1 MVKLEKHNFSN
12 YVKTEKMTIPK
23 SNQELRAIARIR
35 AQKWSETQK
44 WYKVSKQEKSSTS
57 NSCTSSD
64 KSEIIDRLQ
73 ARKKELLKEVGEIN
87 MTLKVLKR
95 TP

>member
-1 MVKLEKHNFSN
+1 MVKLENQKFSH
-12 YVKTEKMTIPK
+12 YVKTEKTTIPK
-23 SNQELRAIARIR
+23 SNKELRAIARIR
-35 AQKWSETQK
+35 AQKWSETQN

-64 KSEIIDRLQ
+64 KSEIIDKLQ
-73 ARKKELLKEVGEIN
+73 SRKTELLKEVGEIN
-87 MTLKVLKR
+87 ITLKVLKR